1 MVGSAR
7 QKLVYSWF
15 LISLLGVSAAALA
28 YPLYVIRPFR
38 HQGARELAAA
48 LAVIQIRSVV
58 EGVCVA
64 LALAGLAWYWRVE
77 RGRKQRI
84 LAAVGTGFVC
94 TFAILSH
101 LNVYELMFHPDTH
114 PLFASIQQVKIDPD
128 DKVLAVK
135 LGGSARAYP
144 IRTIAYHHII
154 NDVVGGVPIVTTY

>member
-1 MVGSAR
+1 MAGSSHW
-7 QKLVYSWF
+7 KLGYSWC
-15 LISLLGVSAAALA
+15 LITLLVVSAAGLA
-28 YPLYVIRPFR
+28 YPIYVIRPFR
-38 HQGARELAAA
+38 HQGPRELAAA
-48 LAVIQIRSVV
+48 LAVIQIRSIVDA
-58 EGVCVA
+58 VCLV

-77 RGRKQRI
+77 LGRKQRI
-84 LAAVGTGFVC
+84 LAAVGTGFIC
-94 TFAILSH
+94 AFAVLSH

-135 LGGSARAYP
+135 LGDSARAYP

>member
-1 MVGSAR
+1 MAASAR
-7 QKLVYSWF
+7 QKLAYLW
-15 LISLLGVSAAALA
+15 LLVALLAVSAAGPA

-58 EGVCVA
+58 EGVCVV
-64 LALAGLAWYWRVE
+64 LALAGLAGYWRME

-84 LAAVGTGFVC
+84 LATAGTTFVC
-94 TFAILSH
+94 AFAVLSQV
-101 LNVYELMFHPDTH
+101 NVYELMFHPDRH
-114 PLFASIQQVKIDPD
+114 PLFASFQQVKIDSD

-135 LGGSARAYP
+135 LGGRARAYP

>member
-1 MVGSAR
+1 MASSAR
-7 QKLVYSWF
+7 QRLAYSWF
-15 LISLLGVSAAALA
+15 LITLLVVSAAGVA

-38 HQGARELAAA
+38 HQGPRELAVA
-48 LAVIQIRSVV
+48 LTVIQIRSIV
-58 EGVCVA
+58 EGICVV

-84 LAAVGTGFVC
+84 LATVGTGFVC
-94 TFAILSH
+94 AFAVLSH
-101 LNVYELMFHPDTH
+101 VNVYELMFHPDAH

-154 NDVVGGVPIVTTY
+154 NDVVGNVPIIATY